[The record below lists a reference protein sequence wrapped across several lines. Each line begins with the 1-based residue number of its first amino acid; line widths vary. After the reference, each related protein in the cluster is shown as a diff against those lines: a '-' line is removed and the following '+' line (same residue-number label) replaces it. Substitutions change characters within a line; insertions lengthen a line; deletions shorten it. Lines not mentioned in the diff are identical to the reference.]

1 MKKLTG
7 APLAILAIFV
17 LWTLMDFAIHG
28 LILGKYYRAL
38 MPLVRPVG
46 EMPVSLLNGLMLLL
60 DLVFVGLF
68 VYLEP
73 NKSPKKALVYGAV
86 FGLALGAV
94 VGWGTWAAIP
104 IPLYMAW
111 VWFLGTWAEF
121 LVAGGVLA
129 LSFRKKA

>member
-1 MKKLTG
+1 MKRLTG

-17 LWTLMDFAIHG
+17 LWTLMDFVIHG
-28 LILGKYYRAL
+28 LILGPYYRAL

-73 NKSPKKALVYGAV
+73 HRSPKKALVYGAV
-86 FGLALGAV
+86 LGLALGAV
-94 VGWGTWAAIP
+94 VGWGTWAVVP

-111 VWFLGTWAEF
+111 VWFLGTWAE
-121 LVAGGVLA
+121 LALAGGVLA
-129 LSFRKKA
+129 LSFRKKG